1 MAALGWLLNLG
12 FAGSSAEAPEPEPE
26 VRTFTGGWE
35 RRRPRR
41 DILRI
46 ESDDERRARIRA
58 AREALGIIEP
68 VREIAAEQLPG
79 EDIDAPAGESAQAL
93 QARLEIV
100 LEALDR
106 QRALRLR
113 KRKAAAVLLLT
124 V

>member
-12 FAGSSAEAPEPEPE
+12 FAGSGAEAPEPEPE
-26 VRTFTGGWE
+26 VRTLTGGWE

-106 QRALRLR
+106 QRALRIR